1 MTMNIQKMMQQ
12 AQTMQTKMQE
22 LQEQLAEVEVDGASG
37 GGMVTIT
44 MTCKGDVRKV
54 KIDPS
59 IVNPDDIETL
69 EDLVA
74 AAVNSARL
82 KADETIAE
90 ETQKMM
96 NEMGLG
102 GNTGM
107 PF

>member
-22 LQEQLAEVEVDGASG
+22 LQERLAGVEVEGASG
-37 GGMVTIT
+37 GGMVSII
-44 MTCKGDVRKV
+44 MTCKGDVRKIR
-54 KIDPS
+54 IDPS
-59 IVNPDDIETL
+59 IVNPGDIETL

-82 KADETIAE
+82 KADETFAE

-96 NEMGLG
+96 NDMGIG
-102 GNTGM
+102 GNTGL

>member
-22 LQEQLAEVEVDGASG
+22 LQEQLAGVEVEGASG
-37 GGMVTIT
+37 GGLIAIT

-59 IVNPDDIETL
+59 LVKPDDIETL

-82 KADETIAE
+82 RADETIAS

-96 NEMGLG
+96 SEMGLSG
-102 GNTGM
+102 DEGM
-107 PF
+107 PV